1 MINLSH
7 LIKNDMNL
15 LICLYVLLQE
25 RSVSRTAEK
34 LFLSQ
39 SAVSKQLTKLR
50 QEFDDPL
57 FERESKGL
65 LPTPKALA
73 LESKLQQILM
83 QIDQLREPE
92 EFDPENSTR
101 VFHIDLIETAYTTI
115 YPRFLPQALSC
126 APNVTLKS
134 NDWSSNS
141 IARLQRREV
150 DFGVGIFE
158 FDSRA
163 KKHVE
168 TIPDSL
174 SYTELMRDTPVC
186 IMRKGHP
193 ALEEEWSLDTFLKY
207 RHILVIT
214 GGISRW
220 LLHEVLEMQ
229 RLHINNAV
237 NMSDVS
243 SAIKLCEKSDLLLTY
258 PYRCIRIFE
267 EASDIVIKPLPF
279 ELEPGAF
286 FLLWNKQLDNDPS
299 HKWLREL
306 IVSQS
311 YT

>member
-92 EFDPENSTR
+92 EFDPERSTR
-101 VFHIDLIETAYTTI
+101 VFSIDLIETAYSTI
-115 YPRFLPQALSC
+115 YPRFLPQALSS
-126 APNVTLKS
+126 APKITIKS
-134 NDWSSNS
+134 ADWSNS
-141 IARLQRREV
+141 SITRLQKREI

-158 FDSRA
+158 FDGRA
-163 KKHVE
+163 KTHVD
-168 TIPDSL
+168 TIPDTL
-174 SYTELMRDTPVC
+174 NYAELMRDTSAC
-186 IMRKGHP
+186 ILRKGHP
-193 ALEEEWSLDTFLKY
+193 ALEEEWNLDAFLKY
-207 RHILVIT
+207 RHIQVIT
-214 GGISRW
+214 GGVSSW
-220 LLHEVLEMQ
+220 LLHEVLDIQ
-229 RLHINNAV
+229 RLRIDNAV
-237 NMSDVS
+237 NMSDIS
-243 SAIKLCEKSDLLLTY
+243 SAVKLCEKSDLILTY
-258 PYRCIRIFE
+258 PYKSIREFE
-267 EASDIVIKPLPF
+267 GKSDIVIKPLPIKM
-279 ELEPGAF
+279 EPGGF

-311 YT
+311 YA